1 MNMDQ
6 IRGRIAVIVGEL
18 LALCGQITGSA
29 ALKAQG
35 RREKH
40 IGSARADY
48 GDAKA
53 DVMRRVSRSGH

>member
-18 LALCGQITGSA
+18 LALCGQITRSA
-29 ALKAQG
+29 ALEAQG
-35 RREKH
+35 RREKR
-40 IGSARADY
+40 IGGACADY

-53 DVMRRVSRSGH
+53 DVMRRVSRTGG